1 MVCFMYRVL
10 LCMCTLTFGNGLDFY
25 SINVLVSHLYF
36 DFFLLGRV
44 RSESCNLARINLV
57 GANEDLCN
65 FNLCAYASGE
75 KCEEIDNPEPKL
87 SIPDFVSQPWKES
100 IFSSSML

>member
-1 MVCFMYRVL
+1 
-10 LCMCTLTFGNGLDFY
+10 MCTLTFGYGFDFY

-44 RSESCNLARINLV
+44 RSESCNLARVNLV

-75 KCEEIDNPEPKL
+75 KCEEIDGAD
-87 SIPDFVSQPWKES
+87 SSVPDFVSQPWKES
-100 IFSSSML
+100 IYSSSML